1 MRAERTSCTTMRTS
15 EVCAIYISP
24 LTDALPAH
32 DSARSSVGCVCVC
45 VVWVRARV
53 PLSIGRQ
60 LYMRASVPPAY
71 APALQYYSKPQQ
83 VHRRVI
89 VRGTAA
95 VAGDADGDVRRR
107 ARDARGAV
115 GCCATARVRVRYDRP
130 LHAHI

>member
-1 MRAERTSCTTMRTS
+1 
-15 EVCAIYISP
+15 
-24 LTDALPAH
+24 
-32 DSARSSVGCVCVC
+32 
-45 VVWVRARV
+45 
-53 PLSIGRQ
+53 
-60 LYMRASVPPAY
+60 MRASVPPAH

-95 VAGDADGDVRRR
+95 VAGETRRRCRRRR